1 MKKTVALL
9 LFISLC
15 LSLLL
20 CACSLR
26 KDGVIE
32 VWARYDAFD
41 GIGFDLD
48 QYLSDLQKDD
58 TVRIEQ
64 QDAWGDRQFIQAYEV
79 TYPDESVLNFYVY
92 PDVETAKNAH
102 QKEAE
107 MLIPLRYMLPLFVSI
122 RIDNIV
128 VTPELDTSGETP
140 DLNLL
145 SNNRLIDFA
154 KSIGIKSNQ
163 IVLSKINECFRIR
176 RKDTD
181 KSFESILETME
192 EKGFTSHNPVVLED
206 GNYQVH
212 TLVSFDKSV
221 SYELVMYRGDRARST
236 LLYLID
242 ELVLNS
248 PFYEHS
254 HVYYSMS
261 NDFCMYFVGSSA
273 DTLDLWDE
281 IRK

>member
-1 MKKTVALL
+1 MKKIILL
-9 LFISLC
+9 LVIFLC
-15 LSLLL
+15 LSFLFG
-20 CACSLR
+20 ACSLR

-41 GIGFDLD
+41 GIGFDFD
-48 QYLSDLQKDD
+48 QYLLDLQKDK
-58 TVRIEQ
+58 TIQIESH
-64 QDAWGDRQFIQAYEV
+64 DPWCDHKFIQVYEV

-107 MLIPLRYMLPLFVSI
+107 MIIPLRYMRPLFVSI

-128 VTPELDTSGETP
+128 VTPEPDTSGESP
-140 DLNLL
+140 NLDLL
-145 SNNRLIDFA
+145 SNKRLIDFA
-154 KSIGIKSNQ
+154 KNIGIESDQ
-163 IVLSKINECFRIR
+163 IVLNKINESFCIR

-192 EKGFTSHNPVVLED
+192 ENGFTSHDPVVLED
-206 GNYQVH
+206 ENYQVH
-212 TLVSFDKSV
+212 RFVASDKSV
-221 SYELVMYRGDRARST
+221 SYELVMYRGDRARFM

-242 ELVLNS
+242 ELVLGS
-248 PFYEHS
+248 PYYEHS
-254 HVYYSMS
+254 HVYYSIGD
-261 NDFCMYFVGSSA
+261 DFCMYFAGSSA
-273 DTLDLWDE
+273 NTRDFWDE